1 MAFRDMDRGGLWGSG
16 PGAGPPPSD
25 EIPRFVGENR
35 VAGWANSPPAAQS
48 REMTIARLVG
58 SGREPRRSPER
69 WWRAA
74 QRPRWAPPL
83 LFLSVASVLLAS
95 CGSSASRAGAVSP
108 SSPAPAATQ
117 QAEAAATP
125 SGTPRGSAPTA
136 TASPTPPSPK
146 QEVELAVRVYLEP
159 NDYAHRNYCAEGAIA
174 VLLST
179 WTGAVP
185 SLEAIG
191 VAAHVVE
198 SYGTTGAN
206 AVVAIN
212 SYLGQITGTQR
223 YAYTGTHV
231 TSLAVFQ
238 QQLETDLSG
247 LGRFV
252 GAGHGSPVLVHVMT
266 ATLPGWEG
274 YQAQHMIAVIG
285 YNFSAGTAGADTV
298 TYAESAGSVAGYN
311 GPEVQTISLAALWN
325 AMQNYN
331 QDVSSDPVTVIS

>member
-1 MAFRDMDRGGLWGSG
+1 M
-16 PGAGPPPSD
+16 
-25 EIPRFVGENR
+25 
-35 VAGWANSPPAAQS
+35 
-48 REMTIARLVG
+48 
-58 SGREPRRSPER
+58 
-69 WWRAA
+69 
-74 QRPRWAPPL
+74 
-83 LFLSVASVLLAS
+83 LLAS
-95 CGSSASRAGAVSP
+95 CGSPAPRAGAVSP
-108 SSPAPAATQ
+108 SSAAPAATQ

-179 WTGAVP
+179 WTGTVP
-185 SLEAIG
+185 SLDAIG
-191 VAAHVVE
+191 VVAHVVE

-223 YAYTGTHV
+223 YAYTGTHI

-238 QQLETDLSG
+238 QQVETDLSG
-247 LGRFV
+247 LGRLM

-266 ATLPGWEG
+266 ATLPGWDG

-285 YNFSAGTAGADTV
+285 YNFSAGTAGGDTV

-311 GPEVQTISLAALWN
+311 GPEVQTISLATLWN

-331 QDVSSDPVTVIS
+331 QDVPSDPVTVIS